1 MKTIVKSILVSGLI
15 TASMIFT
22 SSCEKDPAN
31 SGNTQYAAVI
41 EVSGDGTTTVIAANV
56 ASAFVETS
64 SLSETEINAL
74 LKMKEEEK
82 LARDIYSAMYQK
94 WGSQIFSRISTAENN
109 HLNAINLLIKNY
121 GVSDSVI
128 GDTGVFANV
137 DIQNLYN
144 QLIVSA
150 LVSVEDAYKTGVLVE
165 EMDIKDLTESLV
177 NISNENVILVFD
189 NLLKGSRNHLR
200 AFDRQLTIIGL
211 IYTPT
216 FLSQADFDQIVN
228 SAMEM
233 GKQYKM
239 KGNGKGN
246 GNSKGSGNGTCD
258 GSQQSGGQMH
268 KNHGN

>member
-22 SSCEKDPAN
+22 SSCEKDLSN
-31 SGNTQYAAVI
+31 SGNTQYASVIDVASDGATSVI
-41 EVSGDGTTTVIAANV
+41 EANIT
-56 ASAFVETS
+56 SAFVVTA
-64 SLSETEINAL
+64 SLSETEIAAL

-94 WGSQIFSRISTAENN
+94 WGSQIFSRISAAENN
-109 HLNAINLLIKNY
+109 HLNAINLLIRNY
-121 GVSDSVI
+121 GLADSLI
-128 GDTGVFANV
+128 GDAGAFSNV

-144 QLIVSA
+144 QLLNTAS
-150 LVSVEDAYKTGVLVE
+150 VSVEEAYKTGAFVE
-165 EMDIKDLTESLV
+165 EMDIKDLSESLV
-177 NISNENVILVFD
+177 NISNENVILLFE

-200 AFDRQLTIIGL
+200 AFDRQLTNLGL
-211 IYTPT
+211 SYTPSYI
-216 FLSQADFDQIVN
+216 SQADFDQIVN

-239 KGNGKGN
+239 KGKGKGN
-246 GNSKGSGNGTCD
+246 GSGNGTCD